1 MFRDYCKTAWR
12 NFSRNR
18 VQAFINLAGLSV
30 SMAACL
36 LILQYVSFQF
46 SFDRFNKHAEDLYRV
61 TNDRYQNGKLVQH
74 GTITYSGISKALLT
88 DYPEVMSATRVEPF
102 AQQIVGNGDKKEGD
116 LAALAVDNSFLSM
129 FSYPMLTG
137 DKTGGLKEPNSAIL
151 TASLADKLFGPQRGN
166 YQSLIGKTILISRNP
181 TPYKITAICAD
192 VPQNSHLNFDF
203 LVSYNSLYMGGAE
216 KWSQADYDFTDSDF
230 WHYIQLKHGTD
241 YKALQAK
248 LGAFS
253 QKYFKGNKVSGS
265 DEKFY
270 LQPLLKA
277 HLYSDYEYEI
287 GKTGNATAVWGLG
300 VVALMIIVIAWI
312 NYVNLSTANSLKRAK
327 EVGIRKVTGATRGQL
342 IRQFLT
348 ESLILNVLALVVAL
362 CIVWLVQGGFNE
374 LVQQPL
380 SISYLFG
387 NGLNGYSLLL
397 PLFLFL
403 LLGMA
408 GSGFYPAF
416 VLSAFKP
423 VSVLKG
429 KFASSTKG
437 ILLRKVLVVGQFTV
451 TIILIISSLVVYR
464 QINFVNGQSLG
475 IDLSQMLIVKPP
487 LLTGWD
493 SSFIDKEN
501 SFKNELAQLPHVHGA
516 SAVGKTAGDELS
528 RAFDVHRA
536 DKQDNNVTMRN
547 VSVDADFVK
556 VFGAKIV
563 AGRNFTTTDYNPDG
577 NKLHSFVLNESAVK
591 RLGFSSPADAIGKQI
606 QFGAGD
612 KAWDIVGVVND
623 FHQKS
628 LHYSI
633 EPTILVPSYGT
644 DNPICVKVDTKDLPA
659 TLAAVKAKYEAFFPN
674 NFFDYYFL
682 DEKFNKQYSDDLLF
696 QEVFSLFSG
705 FAICIACLGLLGL
718 SLFATAQ
725 RTKEIGVRKV
735 LGASVASIVALLS
748 KDFIRLVVVAILI
761 ASPAAYYIMH
771 TWLKG
776 FAYRISISPWLFVA
790 AGLLAVVTAVL
801 TISFQSIKAAIA
813 NPVKSL
819 RTE

>member
-1 MFRDYCKTAWR
+1 MLANYFKTAWR
-12 NFSRNR
+12 NLARNR
-18 VQAFINLAGLSV
+18 VHAFINLVGLSL

-46 SFDRFNKHAEDLYRV
+46 SFDRFNKNAEDLYRI

-88 DYPEVMSATRVEPF
+88 DYPEVISATRVEPF
-102 AQQIVGNGDKKEGD
+102 AQQMVANGDKKEGD
-116 LAALAVDNSFLSM
+116 LTALAVDNSFLSM
-129 FSYPMLTG
+129 FSYPILAG

-151 TASLADKLFGPQRGN
+151 SASLADKLFGRQGGH
-166 YQSLIGKTILISRNP
+166 YQSLLGKTILIARNP

-192 VPQNSHLNFDF
+192 VPQNSHLSFDF
-203 LVSYNSLYMGGAE
+203 LVSYNSLYSRGAE

-241 YKALQAK
+241 YKTLQAK
-248 LGAFS
+248 LGTFS
-253 QKYFKGNKVSGS
+253 QKYFQGNKVSGS

-287 GKTGNATAVWGLG
+287 GRTGNATAVWGLLI
-300 VVALMIIVIAWI
+300 VAVMIILIAWI

-348 ESLILNVLALVVAL
+348 ESFLLNVSALVIAL
-362 CIVWLVQGGFNE
+362 GIVWVVQNEFNNLVH
-374 LVQQPL
+374 QPL
-380 SISYLFG
+380 SLSYLLG

-397 PLFLFL
+397 PLLLFV

-423 VSVLKG
+423 ISVLKG
-429 KFASSTKG
+429 KFATSSKG

-451 TIILIISSLVVYR
+451 TIILIISSLVVYK
-464 QINFVNGQSLG
+464 QINFVNQQSLG

-487 LLTGWD
+487 LLTNWD

-501 SFKNELAQLPHVHGA
+501 SFKNELTQLPNVHGA
-516 SAVGKTAGDELS
+516 SAIGKTAGDELS

-536 DKQDNNVTMRN
+536 DKRDDNVTMRN

-556 VFGAKIV
+556 VFNAKIV

-577 NKLHSFVLNESAVK
+577 NKLHSFILNESAVK
-591 RLGFSSPADAIGKQI
+591 LLGFSSPADAIGKQI

-612 KAWDIVGVVND
+612 KAWDIIGVVND

-644 DNPICVKVDTKDLPA
+644 DNPICIKVDTKDLAA
-659 TLAAVKAKYEAFFPN
+659 TLAAIKAKYEAFFPN

-682 DEKFNKQYSDDLLF
+682 DEKFARQYSDDLLF
-696 QEVFSLFSG
+696 EKVFSLFSG

-735 LGASVASIVALLS
+735 LGASVANIVTLLS
-748 KDFIRLVVVAILI
+748 RDFIKLIIVAILI

-771 TWLKG
+771 TWLQG
-776 FAYRISISPWLFVA
+776 FAYRIDISPWLFVA
-790 AGLLAVVTAVL
+790 AGLLAVLTAIL
-801 TISFQSIKAAIA
+801 TISFQSVKAAIA